1 MLSCF
6 YRWRVDGRAGKEVE
20 LRLDSLSARVTMETG
35 VCAATADAK
44 EPLSTPPDTFGDQ
57 QNWLG
62 KTLLPQGPFFI
73 ARLAFSLTPS
83 SFNKRSKVS

>member
-1 MLSCF
+1 M
-6 YRWRVDGRAGKEVE
+6 DGRPGKEVE

-44 EPLSTPPDTFGDQ
+44 EPLNTPPDTFGDQ

-62 KTLLPQGPFFI
+62 KTGSFLHSKACLFTTPKLVQQEKQGF
-73 ARLAFSLTPS
+73 LT
-83 SFNKRSKVS
+83 V